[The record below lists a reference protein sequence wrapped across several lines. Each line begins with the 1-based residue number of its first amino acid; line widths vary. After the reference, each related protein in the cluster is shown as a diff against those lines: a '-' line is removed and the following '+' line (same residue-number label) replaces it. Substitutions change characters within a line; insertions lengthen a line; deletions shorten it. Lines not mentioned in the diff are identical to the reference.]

1 MPTLKDQTAT
11 DSAAGRD
18 TENCQGN
25 GVAPPIQI
33 LKDQTINDANV
44 RSSTFYSIHDFYGNV
59 PHFTRSLLNN
69 QQFSSVFIQKFP
81 VTFTCFW
88 SLPGNK

>member
-1 MPTLKDQTAT
+1 MAPPMPTLKDQTAT

-33 LKDQTINDANV
+33 LKDQTINDADV
-44 RSSTFYSIHDFYGNV
+44 RSSSTLYTISMAMYHI
-59 PHFTRSLLNN
+59 SLVLY
-69 QQFSSVFIQKFP
+69 
-81 VTFTCFW
+81 
-88 SLPGNK
+88 